1 LSNRPFKIA
10 GLEVSL
16 ETTSSAYAFLYY
28 CSLCDELLIL
38 SRSRIQANRV
48 RLLFNGICPAC
59 GLELNQVL
67 KCEQVKASS
76 EIRLLVNPR
85 CENKSALFESQLSQS
100 TNPMIVRASK
110 LPCET
115 KAAVT
120 SGLDALDSL
129 VILRLGQF
137 AILQGS
143 SPCRWLSEMFC
154 VRAQLPPPSGLD
166 TDIVFIDGGNSFDP
180 YLISDYAI
188 EQGIDPEQ
196 ALRRIHLSRAF
207 TWFQLSTLLR
217 DKLPKALEKYDSKFA
232 VISDVT
238 QLYSD
243 PDIEDRKEAFSIF
256 NRSIAFLSILA
267 EKNQAL
273 VLAVAS
279 HLKNRGFEDS
289 LTSRAHVVVNIKEND
304 GYARVTLRKHQF
316 LPERRAKLTTIIPN
330 ESLEHFLSW

>member
-1 LSNRPFKIA
+1 MSNRPFKIA
-10 GLEVSL
+10 GLEASL

-28 CSLCDELLIL
+28 CSLCDELLVL
-38 SRSRIQANRV
+38 SRSPIQANRV
-48 RLLFNGICPAC
+48 LLIFNGICPAC
-59 GLELNQVL
+59 GLELDQVL

-85 CENKSALFESQLSQS
+85 CENKSALFESQLSLS
-100 TNPMIVRASK
+100 TNPMIVRAAK

-137 AILQGS
+137 AILEGS
-143 SPCRWLSEMFC
+143 SLCRSLSEMFC
-154 VRAQLPPPSGLD
+154 VRAQLPSPSGLD

-188 EQGIDPEQ
+188 EQGIDSKQ

-207 TWFQLSTLLR
+207 TWFQLSTLLKE
-217 DKLPKALEKYDSKFA
+217 KLPETLDKYDSKFA
-232 VISDVT
+232 VISEIT

-243 PDIEDRKEAFSIF
+243 SNIEEEKEAFSIF

-267 EKNQAL
+267 EKKQAII
-273 VLAVAS
+273 LAVAS

-289 LTSRAHVVVNIKEND
+289 LTSRAHVVVNIEEND
-304 GYARVTLRKHQF
+304 GYARMTLCKHPF
-316 LPERRAKLTTIIPN
+316 LPERRAKLTVITN
-330 ESLEHFLSW
+330 ESLEHFLGD